1 MRSTNDACGS
11 TKPLA
16 PPVFLR
22 LVKSP
27 MDLTAPSTP
36 RVPFKLVL
44 ASIAGVW
51 LAYFALATL
60 RGWLVG
66 LELFDALLLR
76 RILVTLGSMAVTF
89 ALWPLVRLLDPR
101 PFWVKVGA
109 VLLMALPA
117 SVLLAAINQM
127 VFADIENRVVA
138 TIGEREGLRIRSDE
152 SGNLLVDPL
161 DREAEVV
168 ASSAPPPPAAQPTAT
183 GEARPAI
190 TIDAETRADNRL
202 RQLVDVALG
211 RYYLLLAWAA
221 LYFSLANAE
230 QARAAERR
238 EGEYRRAAKAS
249 ELRSLRY
256 QVNPHFLFN
265 TLNSLSALVMTGK
278 SQAAEQMIQTLSTFY
293 RRSLAGDPTGD
304 VALDQEIA
312 LQRLYLEIEAVRF
325 PERLR
330 TRFDIPA
337 ELADARMPGMILQPL
352 IENSVKYAVSATTR
366 PVTLTVAARE
376 EYGCLVIEVAD
387 DGPVA
392 KDAQPGFGIGL
403 ANVRDRL
410 AARYGDAGQISSG
423 PVVGGGWRSQIRL
436 PLERHD

>member
-1 MRSTNDACGS
+1 
-11 TKPLA
+11 
-16 PPVFLR
+16 
-22 LVKSP
+22 
-27 MDLTAPSTP
+27 MDLTTPSTP

-76 RILVTLGSMAVTF
+76 RILVTLGSMAVTL
-89 ALWPLVRLLDPR
+89 ALWPIVRLLDPR
-101 PFWVKVGA
+101 PFWIKTGA

-117 SVLLAAINQM
+117 SVLLAAINQW

-161 DREAEVV
+161 EREAE
-168 ASSAPPPPAAQPTAT
+168 AAATPPPAPAPSAEPVAT

-190 TIDAETRADNRL
+190 TINAETRADNRL

-278 SQAAEQMIQTLSTFY
+278 TQAAEQMIQTLSTFY

-337 ELADARMPGMILQPL
+337 ALADARMPGMILQPL

-392 KDAQPGFGIGL
+392 KEAKPGFGIGL

-410 AARYGDAGQISSG
+410 AARYGDSAQIISG
-423 PVVGGGWRSQIRL
+423 PLEGGGWRSQIRL
-436 PLERHD
+436 PLEHHD